1 MADEHADLLL
11 LVLEDLRRFG
21 IHLPLFHSGIQVS
34 IEREEKIKFK
44 EVHAQEQLDLLS
56 PDSDIHI
63 GHVHGMGREERDM
76 EDQEGS
82 CQEEFSQ
89 GLLGVVLWEAPGLPV
104 FLLIIV
110 KGPWMEGKG

>member
-1 MADEHADLLL
+1 
-11 LVLEDLRRFG
+11 
-21 IHLPLFHSGIQVS
+21 
-34 IEREEKIKFK
+34 
-44 EVHAQEQLDLLS
+44 
-56 PDSDIHI
+56 
-63 GHVHGMGREERDM
+63 M

-110 KGPWMEGKG
+110 KGPWMEREG